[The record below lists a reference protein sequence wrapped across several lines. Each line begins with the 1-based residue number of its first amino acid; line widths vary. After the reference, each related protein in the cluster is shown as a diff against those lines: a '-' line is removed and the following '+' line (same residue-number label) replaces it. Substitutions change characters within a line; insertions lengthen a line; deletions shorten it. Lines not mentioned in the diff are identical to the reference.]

1 MAAPVTAGP
10 HPAPSPAPPS
20 PDATPTLLH
29 PSLARVVVAI
39 RDLPLH
45 QEVLDFAVR
54 DGRIDVVASMTE
66 AGTLG
71 PALVA
76 GAVDAVICC
85 PEIAAGIAEADA
97 WLLGP
102 SRPRVCVVGPDLNVP
117 MLRSAI
123 ALGAEGA
130 FRWPEERH
138 ALAQLVRR
146 RRRDGGH
153 GGSAAGSVVG
163 VYGAR
168 GGAGTTFVACQ
179 LAAALAVGGGPTALM
194 DAGFAFSDVT
204 AALGM
209 PADGS
214 PRTVADL
221 APVADELSPEH
232 LSKVLVAH
240 PAGFS
245 ALLGPVADASQVVD
259 PGLVRAAIAA
269 LRESFRTVIVHTSRS
284 ADPATVAA
292 LDAADTVLLVT
303 TLDLFSLYGGKRVLH
318 RMGQPDRPRVRVVV
332 NKAARPGDRAGDVE
346 RVLGSAPIATV
357 RLDPAVPRA
366 QERGEVL
373 GTRSGRAARDVER
386 LAELVV
392 DELAAPAEVS

>member
-1 MAAPVTAGP
+1 
-10 HPAPSPAPPS
+10 
-20 PDATPTLLH
+20 
-29 PSLARVVVAI
+29 
-39 RDLPLH
+39 
-45 QEVLDFAVR
+45 
-54 DGRIDVVASMTE
+54 
-66 AGTLG
+66 
-71 PALVA
+71 
-76 GAVDAVICC
+76 
-85 PEIAAGIAEADA
+85 
-97 WLLGP
+97 
-102 SRPRVCVVGPDLNVP
+102 
-117 MLRSAI
+117 
-123 ALGAEGA
+123 
-130 FRWPEERH
+130 
-138 ALAQLVRR
+138 
-146 RRRDGGH
+146 
-153 GGSAAGSVVG
+153 
-163 VYGAR
+163 
-168 GGAGTTFVACQ
+168 
-179 LAAALAVGGGPTALM
+179 
-194 DAGFAFSDVT
+194 
-204 AALGM
+204 
-209 PADGS
+209 
-214 PRTVADL
+214 
-221 APVADELSPEH
+221 
-232 LSKVLVAH
+232 
-240 PAGFS
+240 
-245 ALLGPVADASQVVD
+245 VADASQVVD